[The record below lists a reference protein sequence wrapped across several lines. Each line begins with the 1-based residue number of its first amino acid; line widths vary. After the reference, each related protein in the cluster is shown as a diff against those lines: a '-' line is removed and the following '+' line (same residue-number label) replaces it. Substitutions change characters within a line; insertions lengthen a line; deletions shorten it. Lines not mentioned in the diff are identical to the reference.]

1 MSVYAPSGESP
12 VRLQAPSAHS
22 PRLSHRPACRIE
34 WRTAMSRAFMTHVA
48 SFTREGVFEL
58 FPRLRVVL
66 IEGGLSCIP
75 GLLRRLDKN
84 YRGMRDNALELYG
97 LGG

>member
-1 MSVYAPSGESP
+1 
-12 VRLQAPSAHS
+12 
-22 PRLSHRPACRIE
+22 
-34 WRTAMSRAFMTHVA
+34 MTHVA

-84 YRGMRDNALELYG
+84 YRGMRENAVELYG